1 MENKYEMDKIQSTAI
16 KIRTKKQNITI
27 AAVHQGET

>member
-1 MENKYEMDKIQSTAI
+1 MENKYETDKIQSTAL

-27 AAVHQGET
+27 AAAY